1 MGEFISQVLKGTP
14 VWVWAILVALIVLGV
29 NQLRSRVVS
38 RYSVLIAP
46 VVFLFV
52 GLMSAGRGPIG
63 FLAWAV
69 TLLATA
75 AFAYFI
81 LQPTGG
87 ARYDAIADRLNL
99 PGSVIPMLLML
110 AIFLLNYAVNVTL
123 AINPALRSELAW
135 QVGPAIILGAL
146 SGVFIG
152 RALTLFRMNR
162 ASPAALVAW
171 DEK

>member
-14 VWVWAILVALIVLGV
+14 AWVWAVLVALIVLGV
-29 NQLRSRVVS
+29 KQLRARTVS

-52 GLMSAGRGPIG
+52 GLMAAGRGPLG
-63 FLAWAV
+63 FSAWALM
-69 TLLATA
+69 LLAAA
-75 AFAYFI
+75 AFTFSEW
-81 LQPTGG
+81 QPTAG
-87 ARYDAIADRLNL
+87 ARYDVSTDRLNL

-110 AIFLLNYAVNVTL
+110 AIFLLNYVINVTL
-123 AINPALRSELAW
+123 AINPALRAELPW

-152 RALTLFRMNR
+152 RAATLFRMNR
-162 ASPAALVAW
+162 LSQTAIAA
-171 DEK
+171 

>member
-14 VWVWAILVALIVLGV
+14 IWAWAILVALIVLGV
-29 NQLRSRVVS
+29 NQLRARVVS

-46 VVFLFV
+46 VIFLFV
-52 GLMSAGRGPIG
+52 GFMAAGRGPVG
-63 FLAWAV
+63 FTAWAL
-69 TLLATA
+69 TLIATA
-75 AFAYFI
+75 AFTFFVW
-81 LQPTGG
+81 QPTGS
-87 ARYDAIADRLNL
+87 ARYDARTDRLNL

-110 AIFLLNYAVNVTL
+110 GIFLLNYVINVAL
-123 AINPALRSELAW
+123 AINPALRSEMIW

-162 ASPAALVAW
+162 LPQIAVAA
-171 DEK
+171 